1 MTVRCQALCSSCQ
14 RMTHK
19 HAACCLLLLHSIHA
33 AHRTPHAA
41 DTPPPPSLCVCVS
54 LRYAQT
60 TRDCLARLCV
70 LMELWRETLLARA
83 AGEVVETGG
92 PDALALDTCRLEGC
106 MLFVLISTLDE
117 GVRRDAVQVGS
128 LGDYRS
134 RPAPQVS
141 NTSHWM

>member
-1 MTVRCQALCSSCQ
+1 MQHIGR
-14 RMTHK
+14 RM
-19 HAACCLLLLHSIHA
+19 LL
-33 AHRTPHAA
+33 TPL
-41 DTPPPPSLCVCVS
+41 PPSLCVCVS

-117 GVRRDAVQVGS
+117 ESAATPSRWGHWEITAAALPRRCQTPATGCE
-128 LGDYRS
+128 LGACG
-134 RPAPQVS
+134 P
-141 NTSHWM
+141 